1 MSPRVVPHA
10 QRPTTDDSRSEC
22 PPARTVFV
30 SNESAMYPIGIVR
43 GSIEVGVK
51 HAAIVTGPIGR
62 VKQSIGVGEGSIGFG
77 EGPI

>member
-1 MSPRVVPHA
+1 
-10 QRPTTDDSRSEC
+10 
-22 PPARTVFV
+22 
-30 SNESAMYPIGIVR
+30 MYPIGIVR

-62 VKQSIGVGEGSIGFG
+62 VKQSIGLGEGSIGFG